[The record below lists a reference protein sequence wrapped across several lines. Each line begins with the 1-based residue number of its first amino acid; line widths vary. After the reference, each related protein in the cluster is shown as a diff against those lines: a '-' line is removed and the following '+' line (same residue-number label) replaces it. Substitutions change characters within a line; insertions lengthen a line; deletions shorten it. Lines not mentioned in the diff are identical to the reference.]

1 MIQMWNMGH
10 FKANCPKHNG
20 SKKLKETVMTITE
33 VMMIELTKNSW
44 WKDSTTTR
52 HITRK
57 ASRRTQFTW
66 ATILIVKSY

>member
-1 MIQMWNMGH
+1 MGH

-52 HITRK
+52 HITR
-57 ASRRTQFTW
+57 R
-66 ATILIVKSY
+66 